1 MKQNSNGS
9 GNDLHRQIIEICKHI
24 AGPYAIAA
32 VCQSDDYTIEVP
44 SAKSTVQV
52 LVVIRDFPARL
63 MTYVQAIDGRNLV
76 FFAVDQWIFERD
88 VDRGFL
94 GEALAS
100 SLIFPYTSL
109 IGEKFLQR
117 QEVALKKRLI
127 RELLENMVLSYPEL
141 SHDMRISPEYFMYE
155 VMMNRVR
162 VFPPMAYS
170 ASHFLCGDADKEKV
184 ALVLR
189 GYMEALKQLQKE
201 GTVLSSK
208 GYVMISSELVSASK
222 NPKVRFINF
231 SKNAPR
237 TLFTSLFSAF
247 PQLMNFLSQNTEAF
261 FKFQT
266 PPWKREFDIAECFVD
281 PQKYVFVPTAQG
293 LASLADKVDIRS
305 FAMKVLSEGECD
317 RIKVERFGGLLN
329 DVYLIRSY
337 TKGKEKKILVKRFKD
352 WSGFK
357 WFPLTMWSIGA
368 RSFAVSGK
376 SRLERETAIN
386 ELLDRGGFRVPK
398 ILHVSNNERLIFM
411 EYIEGEN
418 LGNAIKRIAFAGE
431 IEKATEEL
439 ALITKVG
446 ETYAKV
452 HALDVALGDT
462 KPENIMVDKQGNLI
476 LLDFEQACRG
486 GDKSWD
492 LACFL
497 YYSGHYLPLNSE
509 LKGEAIAKAFIDG
522 YLHGGGDPGE
532 IKCAGISKYTR
543 VFSIFTLPGILRV
556 MANTCKKTEGPRCKK
571 W

>member
-1 MKQNSNGS
+1 MKNSNS
-9 GNDLHRQIIEICKHI
+9 TSNELHRQITEICNHI
-24 AGPYAIAA
+24 VGPYPISA

-44 SAKSTVQV
+44 SAKSTIEV
-52 LVVIRDFPARL
+52 LIVIRGFPPKF

-100 SLIFPYTSL
+100 NLIFPYTSL
-109 IGEKFLQR
+109 ANGDYLQR

-127 RELLENMVLSYPEL
+127 LELLENMVLSYPEL
-141 SHDMRISPEYFMYE
+141 SHDLRINPEYFMYE
-155 VMMNRVR
+155 VMLNRVR

-170 ASHFLCGDADKEKV
+170 ASRFLCGDADKKKV

-189 GYMEALKQLQKE
+189 GYLEALKQLQKE
-201 GTVLSSK
+201 GTVLFSE
-208 GYVMISSELVSASK
+208 GYFRISPAFISAGK

-237 TLFTSLFSAF
+237 TLFTSLFNAF
-247 PQLMNFLSQNTEAF
+247 PQLLNFLSQNTEAF

-293 LASLADKVDIRS
+293 LATLADKGDIRA
-305 FAMKVLSEGECD
+305 FAMKVLSEKDCD
-317 RIKVERFGGLLN
+317 RIKVEKFGGLLN
-329 DVYLIRSY
+329 DVFLIKSY
-337 TKGKEKKILVKRFKD
+337 KKGVEKKILVKRFKD

-357 WFPLTMWSIGA
+357 WFPLTMWSIGT
-368 RSFAVSGK
+368 RSFAVSGR

-398 ILHVSNNERLIFM
+398 ILHVSKNERLIFM
-411 EYIEGEN
+411 EFVEGEN
-418 LGNAIKRIAFAGE
+418 LGNSIKRIAAASE
-431 IEKATEEL
+431 IEKAEKEL

-452 HALDVALGDT
+452 HALKVALGDT
-462 KPENIMVDKQGNLI
+462 KPENIMVDTQGNLI

-492 LACFL
+492 IACFL
-497 YYSGHYLPLNSE
+497 YYSGHYIPLNGE
-509 LKGEAIAKAFIDG
+509 PKGEAIARAFIDG
-522 YLHGGGDPGE
+522 YLRGGGNSGDV
-532 IKCAGISKYTR
+532 KCAGISKYTR

-556 MANTCKKTEGPRCKK
+556 MANTCKETEGPRCKK